1 MRKASCLIV
10 YARPVFTSTMTPVIV
25 ILFVLALCTS
35 YVYIAMNAS
44 TLTYVGDYKFVMF
57 KTMIVVSI
65 IAMGYLSTWFSVC
78 YANLP
83 IIGPKVAR
91 GLQALFEN
99 PQYDEEDVPTNTVM
113 RTFLEY
119 LSGVWFILAVALLPF
134 GHTVFE
140 TGTQNID
147 VDRTNQLKMMYQ
159 AVYAGPYYFM
169 TLVFSV
175 HLFLVFF
182 ALANGNHRLQ
192 GAEVSDNGIEG
203 AFSALT
209 KFSGEITPTCG
220 WFFYIQNYKVEGGE
234 ES

>member
-1 MRKASCLIV
+1 
-10 YARPVFTSTMTPVIV
+10 MTPVIV

-57 KTMIVVSI
+57 KTMMVVSI

-83 IIGPKVAR
+83 IVGPKVAN
-91 GLQALFEN
+91 GLKTLFEK
-99 PQYDEEDVPTNTVM
+99 PASEEDGGVPTNTVM

-147 VDRTNQLKMMYQ
+147 MDRTNQLKMIYQ
-159 AVYAGPYYFM
+159 TVYAGPYYFM
-169 TLVFSV
+169 TLIFSV

-182 ALANGNHRLQ
+182 ALGNSNHKLQ
-192 GAEVSDNGIEG
+192 GVGEDGEGPEGGIEG
-203 AFSALT
+203 ALSALT

-220 WFFYIQNYKVEGGE
+220 WFFYIQNYQVPGGGDE
-234 ES
+234 EY